1 VLVRV
6 CAVLFLC
13 FGLVAGSASARRGN
27 GDPASHVLLVE
38 DTFLPVAAPPPSGT
52 AELRKAV
59 ADVYARSFRIKVA
72 VVGSPRDLGT
82 VPMLFN
88 KPGRYANL
96 LGREIASAF
105 IGALLIVMPSG
116 FGVYDGG
123 RSTAAES
130 RVLKK
135 LRVSGPSSAQLVR
148 SAAATV
154 RRLLAANA
162 LRSKDILAPSAIP
175 RFASVRRGTTATLMY
190 SVLEDSHRSKET
202 IRVLAGTTQLARF
215 TTRFRVSRYA
225 DVHTVKWEVPSTV
238 TDADNLQFCVV
249 ATDPAGNT
257 GRAQCAPIQLVT

>member
-1 VLVRV
+1 VLVRL
-6 CAVLFLC
+6 CAVLLLC
-13 FGLVAGSASARRGN
+13 FGLVAGSASARGGN

-38 DTFLPVAAPPPSGT
+38 DTFLPVGSPPPSGT

-72 VVGSPRDLGT
+72 VVGSPQDLGT

-105 IGALLIVMPSG
+105 IGPLLIVMPSG
-116 FGVYDGG
+116 FGIYDGG
-123 RSTAAES
+123 RSTAAEL

-135 LRVSGPSSAQLVR
+135 LRVSGPSSVQLVR
-148 SAAATV
+148 SATAAI
-154 RRLLAANA
+154 RRLLGAKA
-162 LRSKDILAPSAIP
+162 LRSKDILAPLAIP
-175 RFASVRRGTTATLMY
+175 RFASVRRGATATLTY

-202 IRVLAGTTQLARF
+202 IRVLAGTNQLARF
-215 TTRFRVSRYA
+215 TTPLRVSRYT
-225 DVHTVKWEVPSTV
+225 DVRTVKWQVPSTV

-249 ATDPAGNT
+249 ATDPAGNR
-257 GRAQCAPIQLVT
+257 GRAQCAPIQLVM